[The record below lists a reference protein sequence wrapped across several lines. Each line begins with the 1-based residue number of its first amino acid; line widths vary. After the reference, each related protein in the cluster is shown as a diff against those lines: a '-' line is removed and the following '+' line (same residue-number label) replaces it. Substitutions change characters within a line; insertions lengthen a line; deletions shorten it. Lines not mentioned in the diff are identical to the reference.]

1 MGVGGWGRGGEG
13 VGISVR
19 AEGAK
24 GVTDSYMNR
33 VVRKLI
39 VVGLVANWK
48 GSKQQASLPP
58 SLYLAFLELQCVSKP
73 SHIWSEVSKFY
84 TGILTEMET
93 AFGDVTLVSDD
104 GC

>member
-1 MGVGGWGRGGEG
+1 M
-13 VGISVR
+13 
-19 AEGAK
+19 
-24 GVTDSYMNR
+24 
-33 VVRKLI
+33 
-39 VVGLVANWK
+39 
-48 GSKQQASLPP
+48 
-58 SLYLAFLELQCVSKP
+58 SKP